1 MNRKSR
7 VYSVLIICILLIV
20 ILGTSFFIF
29 TSNGNSIKITFFKE
43 VLTASNLNS
52 LKNEH
57 SLTSDI
63 CYIIGNYITMIIP
76 MIFFG
81 CFFIYK
87 IKNKKKKK
95 HVKVQS
101 KVNDCSKNI
110 NK

>member
-87 IKNKKKKK
+87 KKKK